1 MFLCTFMSSGKG
13 LFWVISGIIFA
24 YVPLFLKNC
33 LILSHKGFYKCLL
46 YYSNAYCT
54 KRFFYSMPSLLFL
67 VYFWIFFIFLENH
80 LFSYEGGGAGEE
92 HFCYLPLFLQSSSI
106 FFAKFSIDS
115 FAINLT
121 ITQII
126 WLVLWPCKTIWGY
139 AWAHLGTYSF
149 LSKGNQNFLIMFCT
163 EHLGITLM
171 ALSTSSPSAWNLV
184 G

>member
-1 MFLCTFMSSGKG
+1 MLTA
-13 LFWVISGIIFA
+13 L
-24 YVPLFLKNC
+24 
-33 LILSHKGFYKCLL
+33 KGFSTACPLCYFWFIFGYFLFFLRTICFLMRFCTYILDNTLMMPRIKNYMGLL
-46 YYSNAYCT
+46 PFAGGY
-54 KRFFYSMPSLLFL
+54 FFFL
-67 VYFWIFFIFLENH
+67 VV
-80 LFSYEGGGAGEE
+80 GGGEGEE

-139 AWAHLGTYSF
+139 AWAHLGTCSF